1 MLIFNKKTVK
11 TIATI
16 IKIFLKSL
24 HLLIKLFKLVCNVSL
39 KLIYEALYELYRYIL
54 EDPFESFWFECIGI
68 IMGYLQ
74 ILLYLIDKTV
84 NK

>member
-1 MLIFNKKTVK
+1 MLKEPNPLINLNLEKKPIFISN
-11 TIATI
+11 
-16 IKIFLKSL
+16 SL
-24 HLLIKLFKLVCNVSL
+24 T
-39 KLIYEALYELYRYIL
+39 LIYEGLYELYRYIL

-68 IMGYLQ
+68 IIGYLQ

>member
-1 MLIFNKKTVK
+1 MLKESNPLIHLNLVKKPIFISN
-11 TIATI
+11 
-16 IKIFLKSL
+16 
-24 HLLIKLFKLVCNVSL
+24 SL

-68 IMGYLQ
+68 IMGYLK

>member
-1 MLIFNKKTVK
+1 MLKESNPLIHLNLAKKPIFISN
-11 TIATI
+11 
-16 IKIFLKSL
+16 
-24 HLLIKLFKLVCNVSL
+24 SL

>member
-1 MLIFNKKTVK
+1 MLKEPNPLINLNLEKKSIFISN
-11 TIATI
+11 
-16 IKIFLKSL
+16 SL
-24 HLLIKLFKLVCNVSL
+24 T
-39 KLIYEALYELYRYIL
+39 LIYEGLYELYRYIL

-68 IMGYLQ
+68 IIGYLQ